1 MEGLDRC
8 REHLHRKLIDRGG
21 LQSVAIAAD
30 MAQVD
35 GILRG
40 RAVRMTSQRYTGPGF
55 AALTIACITTP
66 TELTAAPS
74 GLADAPSR
82 TAGSPEQAVSVSLTV
97 VGLPW
102 PGSGLPILGMDLI
115 ALRGS
120 LSLLAID
127 LAPTDHDLF
136 QARCAPSLLRLQNR
150 VAEAVVP
157 RRPPAFTQGTFSSL
171 ALIAAARPGSEAV
184 VFDAILRFIDEAA
197 ELACSAWPEPPDL
210 YAATQRDEAAIARWL
225 AAERQNRREHNALS
239 QIFGEPFAE
248 RYLHG
253 FLFVPPP
260 PLTRSGVADERAAR

>member
-1 MEGLDRC
+1 MQGLDHC
-8 REHLHRKLIDRGG
+8 RQHLHRQIVDRGG
-21 LQSVAIAAD
+21 LRRVAIAAEL
-30 MAQVD
+30 AQVD
-35 GILRG
+35 GSLRG
-40 RAVRMTSQRYTGPGF
+40 RPVRMTSERYTGPGF
-55 AALTIACITTP
+55 AALTIARITTQAETP
-66 TELTAAPS
+66 VGFADEQS
-74 GLADAPSR
+74 GAK
-82 TAGSPEQAVSVSLTV
+82 GSPAQAESVSLTV
-97 VGLPW
+97 VGLPR

-120 LSLLAID
+120 LSLVAID
-127 LAPTDHDLF
+127 LAPTDHELF
-136 QARCAPSLLRLQNR
+136 QARCASPLLRLQNR

-157 RRPPAFTQGTFSSL
+157 RRPPSFTQGTFSSL

-197 ELACSAWPEPPDL
+197 ELTCSALPELPDL

-260 PLTRSGVADERAAR
+260 PLTRSGVDDERAAR

>member
-8 REHLHRKLIDRGG
+8 RQHLQQELVDRCG
-21 LQSVAIAAD
+21 LKPVPIAAEL
-30 MAQVD
+30 AQVD

-40 RAVRMTSQRYTGPGF
+40 RAVRMTSQRYSGPGF
-55 AALTIACITTP
+55 AALTIAAITTQ
-66 TELTAAPS
+66 TEAPI

-82 TAGSPEQAVSVSLTV
+82 TAGSPEPATSVSLTV

-120 LSLLAID
+120 LSLVAID

-136 QARCAPSLLRLQNR
+136 QARCAPPLLRLQNR

-184 VFDAILRFIDEAA
+184 VFDAVLRFIDEAA
-197 ELACSAWPEPPDL
+197 ELSRSALPNPPDL
-210 YAATQRDEAAIARWL
+210 YAATQRDRAAIARWL
-225 AAERQNRREHNALS
+225 AAERQNRREHNALA

-260 PLTRSGVADERAAR
+260 PLTASGVADERAAR

>member
-8 REHLHRKLIDRGG
+8 RQHLHQELVERGG
-21 LQSVAIAAD
+21 LKPVPIAAD
-30 MAQVD
+30 LAQVD

-55 AALTIACITTP
+55 AALTIARIAAQA
-66 TELTAAPS
+66 EAPS

-82 TAGSPEQAVSVSLTV
+82 TEGSPEQAASVSLTV

-120 LSLLAID
+120 LSLVAID
-127 LAPTDHDLF
+127 LAPTDHELF
-136 QARCAPSLLRLQNR
+136 QARCASPLLRLQNR

-157 RRPPAFTQGTFSSL
+157 RRPPSFTQGTFSSL

-197 ELACSAWPEPPDL
+197 ELTCSALPELPDL